1 MSHVALFR
9 DLIQKLRWGIS
20 LITSDEMAEEEG
32 FEPPIPFQVRRFS
45 RPMPST
51 TRPLFRYYQNI
62 TSVRNLLACSAAMIA
77 AGISLESNPIR
88 AAVIVAV

>member
-1 MSHVALFR
+1 LLQIAPSPL
-9 DLIQKLRWGIS
+9 DPGITEGHS
-20 LITSDEMAEEEG
+20 PATCGEMAEEEG

-62 TSVRNLLACSAAMIA
+62 TSVRNLLACNAAKIA
-77 AGISLESNPIR
+77 LEINLKSNSIQ
-88 AAVIVAV
+88 AATIITV